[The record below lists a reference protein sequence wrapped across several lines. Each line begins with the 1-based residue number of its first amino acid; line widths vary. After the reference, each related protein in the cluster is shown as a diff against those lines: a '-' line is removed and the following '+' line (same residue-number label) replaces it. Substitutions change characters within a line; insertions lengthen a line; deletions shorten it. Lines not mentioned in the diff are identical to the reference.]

1 MPDTMIAADL
11 VASENRARE
20 TALKSDYDHL
30 GEQLS
35 RRGVAI
41 DAIRDKVAAFH
52 VAIPSWGVGTGG
64 TRFARFPG
72 GGEPRNIFDKL
83 EDCAVISEL
92 TRATPTVSLHIP
104 WDKADPRQ
112 LNQTAERL
120 GLKFDAMN
128 SNTFSDAPGQEKSY
142 KFGSLSHAD
151 AGTRRQAVEHN
162 LECIEIGE
170 AIGSKALTVWIGDG
184 SNFPGQQNFTKT
196 FERYLEAMHEIYD
209 GLPADWRLFTE
220 HKMYEPAFYS
230 TVVQDWG
237 TNYLIATELGPKA
250 FCLVDL
256 GHHAPNVN
264 IEMIVARLIQFK
276 KLGGVH
282 FNDSKYGD
290 DDLDAGAIDPY
301 RLFLVFNELVDAE
314 LRHAENFNPAHMLD
328 QSHNVTDPIE
338 SLMLSAVEVQRA
350 YAQNLIVDRKGLAAA
365 QDANDALAA
374 TQALKQAF
382 RTDVEPILAMARLK
396 SGGAIDPVA
405 AYRAAGYRTKVA
417 AERPVVAGGS
427 GGIV

>member
-1 MPDTMIAADL
+1 MSETIISADL
-11 VASENRARE
+11 VASHNAARKPDLE
-20 TALKSDYDHL
+20 RDYASL
-30 GEQLS
+30 GERLD
-35 RRGVAI
+35 RRGIVI
-41 DAIRDKVAAFH
+41 DAIRDKVEKFA

-72 GGEPRNIFDKL
+72 AGEPRDIFDKI
-83 EDCAVISEL
+83 EDCAVISQL
-92 TRATPTVSLHIP
+92 TQATPTVSLHIP
-104 WDKADPRQ
+104 WDKADP
-112 LNQTAERL
+112 NRL
-120 GLKFDAMN
+120 KQAASRFGLGFDAMN
-128 SNTFSDAPGQEKSY
+128 SNTFSDAKDQKLSY

-162 LECIEIGE
+162 LECIEIGKTL
-170 AIGSKALTVWIGDG
+170 GSKALTVWIGDG
-184 SNFPGQQNFTKT
+184 SNFPGQVNFAKA
-196 FERYLEAMHEIYD
+196 FERYLDAMKEIYA
-209 GLPADWRLFTE
+209 GLPADWKLFTE

-237 TNYLIATELGPKA
+237 TNYLIARELGDKA

-264 IEMIVARLIQFK
+264 IEMIVSRLIQFK
-276 KLGGVH
+276 KLGGFH

-290 DDLDAGAIDPY
+290 DDLDAGSIDPY

-314 LRHAENFNPAHMLD
+314 LSGAEGFDPAHMLD

-350 YAQNLIVDRKGLAAA
+350 YAQALLVDRKALEGF
-365 QDANDALAA
+365 QDGNDALMA
-374 TQALKQAF
+374 TQTLKSAY

-396 SGGAIDPVA
+396 GGGAIDPVA
-405 AYRAAGYRTKVA
+405 AYRAAGYRAKVA
-417 AERPVVAGGS
+417 AERPAVAGGS